1 MNNVLF
7 RLVGGELLQFA
18 VFENEL
24 PQGFNETSITTNVKF
39 FYNGNIRVLKCVTEG
54 LYSHKEKTFAK
65 ISNAMY
71 FEIAEKTV
79 KNLSIDKK
87 ISVPQEILS
96 YFASLTYGSLRGMCT
111 LKGDE
116 FKVPLPI
123 LPPVNFNEIIKEA
136 SIFDIES

>member
-1 MNNVLF
+1 MDNVLF
-7 RLVGGELLQFA
+7 RLIGGELLQFA

-39 FYNGNIRVLKCVTEG
+39 LYNGKIRTLKCVTEG
-54 LYSHKEKTFAK
+54 LYSHKQKTFAK

-71 FEIAEKTV
+71 FELAEESVT
-79 KNLSIDKK
+79 NLKIDTKV
-87 ISVPQEILS
+87 SVPQEILT
-96 YFASLTYGSLRGMCT
+96 YFASLTYGALRGMCL
-111 LKGDE
+111 LKSEE

-136 SIFDIES
+136 SIFDIVS